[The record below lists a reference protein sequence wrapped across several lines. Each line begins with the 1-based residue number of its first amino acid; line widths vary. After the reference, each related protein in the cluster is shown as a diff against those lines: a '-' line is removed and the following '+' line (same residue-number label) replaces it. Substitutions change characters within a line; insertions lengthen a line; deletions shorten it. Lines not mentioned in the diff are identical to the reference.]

1 MYNQNVKKFIRD
13 YENNSKFFNKK
24 SLFKNYFLRGN
35 FKKGFTLLLSNDF
48 NEEDYYFKLDSE
60 DITNLINKYKVVYE
74 NILSQEKEEEIE
86 LTKIA
91 IENLNEKL
99 KNLSNKQ

>member
-1 MYNQNVKKFIRD
+1 MRNQDIKNFIRD
-13 YENNSKFFNKK
+13 FKSNYRFSDNKNLFNK
-24 SLFKNYFLRGN
+24 YFLRGN
-35 FKKGFTLLLSNDF
+35 FVKGFTLLFSND
-48 NEEDYYFKLDSE
+48 NYKEDYYFQLDSE